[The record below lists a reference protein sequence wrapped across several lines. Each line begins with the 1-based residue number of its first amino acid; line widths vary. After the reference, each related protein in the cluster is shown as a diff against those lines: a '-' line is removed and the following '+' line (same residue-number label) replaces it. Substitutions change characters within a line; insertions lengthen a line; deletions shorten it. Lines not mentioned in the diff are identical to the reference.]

1 MLCNIHRCVLTSII
15 SHQTSLFILNHLN
28 FMYQAKEFGAETLFI
43 PYFSSLCPPSHSPC
57 PPGVCSHHNFSV
69 RASFAERELLKWAT
83 LRQYKLAF
91 QELFT
96 KSFVTALILT
106 GSTWLK
112 SFVHSYCIWSK
123 YQLQR
128 RKRNQH
134 TGSWKVAILLH
145 FRLLRHFHAAIKI
158 HNFWPSAEQLFKY
171 PQHHRQGILR
181 LLVVACIPCIVH
193 ALLNVASDCASS
205 SGTWSAG
212 VYM

>member
-1 MLCNIHRCVLTSII
+1 MLRPGNTCCSVLCSRATGTTSSSQAMLCNIHRCVLTSII

-28 FMYQAKEFGAETLFI
+28 FMYQAKKFGAETLFI
-43 PYFSSLCPPSHSPC
+43 PYFSSLCPQSHSPC

-112 SFVHSYCIWSK
+112 SFVHSYSRDKNATSTQAAEKSPSCCILGCYVIST
-123 YQLQR
+123 L
-128 RKRNQH
+128 
-134 TGSWKVAILLH
+134 
-145 FRLLRHFHAAIKI
+145 
-158 HNFWPSAEQLFKY
+158 
-171 PQHHRQGILR
+171 
-181 LLVVACIPCIVH
+181 
-193 ALLNVASDCASS
+193 
-205 SGTWSAG
+205 
-212 VYM
+212 